1 MSSAAKN
8 SLQFHFRLLYSCYGD
23 LKRSAKSKK
32 LFEKHPREFFGRN
45 SHLNPK
51 QSQFIYKKC
60 YIQRCGGH
68 KVRENNQLVT
78 TFIESRS
85 HTVWKNTQFSLT
97 KNFFREISS
106 LVNSLVKT
114 LLSRNICQKCVRVNF
129 RIFHRVSQICNFSS
143 TQ

>member
-1 MSSAAKN
+1 MSSVAKN

-78 TFIESRS
+78 TFIRYSLKVEA
-85 HTVWKNTQFSLT
+85 TQQYGCWKNTEFSLT
-97 KNFFREISS
+97 ENVFREIS
-106 LVNSLVKT
+106 SLVKT
-114 LLSRNICQKCVRVNF
+114 LLSRNFCQKCVGKKKEILSHRNF
-129 RIFHRVSQICNFSS
+129 FP
-143 TQ
+143 